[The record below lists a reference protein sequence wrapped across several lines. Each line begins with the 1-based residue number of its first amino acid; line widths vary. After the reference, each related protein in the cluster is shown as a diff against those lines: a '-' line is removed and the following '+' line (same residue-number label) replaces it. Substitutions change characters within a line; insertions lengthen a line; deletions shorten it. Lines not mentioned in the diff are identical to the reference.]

1 MPKLIEILR
10 GIQAE
15 ERRIQN
21 DLNSHLDAKE
31 KKFLSDSVCNL
42 WEIIFECSNFG
53 PLEEEIDRNAL
64 SDPDNQITMNIL
76 YIYSMES
83 FICKMINDATRNQDE
98 TKIQTL
104 GPFAAVLTQILS
116 LAYANTEEAQKIQK
130 PASKSKMFMGGIDKN

>member
-1 MPKLIEILR
+1 MSAPPKGKATESCVR
-10 GIQAE
+10 GEQHASSP
-15 ERRIQN
+15 RVGN
-21 DLNSHLDAKE
+21 
-31 KKFLSDSVCNL
+31 
-42 WEIIFECSNFG
+42 G